1 MQRSFSSGWRLTL
14 LGVMRRRVLTPK
26 GVGHSAAKGR
36 RYGHRCFGYS
46 SLFRC
51 SGLCAV
57 GSSPLTGWAPPPPWA
72 AAWTRGPCPGCT
84 HPGAGRGDGGYGWA
98 LLRSFIVVSVFG
110 LGCFYWSLFRCSG
123 SGPATAPS
131 TTARRGPYGPHKAPV
146 STPRPTHPTH
156 PPFLNRSNIFLCVFL
171 WKLELYRLIFFV
183 PSWKSAAQQTAN
195 HKQKC
200 AAAGRKRSPT
210 GVGAGATITAAVVS
224 SRATR
229 IRPKTALSILRAP

>member
-1 MQRSFSSGWRLTL
+1 MQRSFSSGWCLTL
-14 LGVMRRRVLTPK
+14 LGDAATVIVVSVIQRGLNVQAYAPKCAPLCWGFSQGGSVLWP
-26 GVGHSAAKGR
+26 
-36 RYGHRCFGYS
+36 
-46 SLFRC
+46 
-51 SGLCAV
+51 SGLNPQHRGRTSA
-57 GSSPLTGWAPPPPWA
+57 PWA

-84 HPGAGRGDGGYGWA
+84 HPGAGRGAGGYGWA

-183 PSWKSAAQQTAN
+183 PSWESAAQQTTN

-200 AAAGRKRSPT
+200 AAAGRTKSPT

-229 IRPKTALSILRAP
+229 IRP